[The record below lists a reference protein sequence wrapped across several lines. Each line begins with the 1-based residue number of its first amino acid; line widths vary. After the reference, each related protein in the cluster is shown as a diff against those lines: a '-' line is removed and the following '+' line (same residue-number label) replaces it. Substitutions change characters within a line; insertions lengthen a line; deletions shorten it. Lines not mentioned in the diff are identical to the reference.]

1 MKVYRVGN
9 WLHRMK
15 CPFLPFIFNGIIRLV
30 HNSAVFSETKI
41 GSGTIFSYGGIGV
54 VIHKGCEI
62 GENCVIG
69 SNVTIGGKSN
79 SQGVPVIGNNC
90 FIATGVKIL
99 GDIEVGDNSVIGANA
114 VVVTSIPKNSL
125 VTGIPAKVIK
135 TNINPRDYY

>member
-1 MKVYRVGN
+1 MKLYRLGHRIYRSKIPYIFKIFD
-9 WLHRMK
+9 WL
-15 CPFLPFIFNGIIRLV
+15 IRLV
-30 HNSAVFSETKI
+30 HNSAVYSETEI
-41 GSGTIFSYGGIGV
+41 GSGTIFAYSGIGV
-54 VIHKGCEI
+54 VIHKRCKI
-62 GENCVIG
+62 GENCVVG

-99 GDIEVGDNSVIGANA
+99 GDIKIGDNSVIGANA